1 MKRAVIV
8 LSSLLVVIAACTG
21 VIQAQGS
28 NKFTRKQ
35 VKEYWRDQMQRPW
48 NDLTY
53 QMAIRIDPVYAQS
66 LGGTNEI
73 SSDETPPLVYAVGE
87 WHYFSLKSDAIGT
100 YADVDVLVYADKD
113 DPVTYQVELQK
124 NGKAVPF
131 ISGSSSKVE
140 IRNNTPNLPIIGIN
154 RPNAIVLKDWMII
167 AGVLLIGAILLYLL
181 VFRWLFRG
189 LLFNRR
195 WGVSSA
201 EHFTWS
207 MSLLGMLA
215 LAAGLTLFYL
225 GPRLETWIII
235 GVMGAF
241 WLLHAIVWL
250 ASGKEA

>member
-1 MKRAVIV
+1 MKRAVTV

-35 VKEYWRDQMQRPW
+35 IKQYWYDQNHRPW
-48 NDLTY
+48 NDLNY
-53 QMAIRIDPVYAQS
+53 QLAIRIDPQYALV
-66 LGGTNEI
+66 LGLNEI
-73 SSDETPPLVYAVGE
+73 ASDDTPPLTYAVGE
-87 WHYFSLKSDAIGT
+87 WRYFSLKSDAVGT
-100 YADVDVLVYADKD
+100 YADLEVLVYADKE

-124 NGKAVPF
+124 NGRSLPF
-131 ISGSSSKVE
+131 ASGSSKVE
-140 IRNNTPNLPIIGIN
+140 VRNSTPNLPPGGVAT
-154 RPNAIVLKDWMII
+154 PNAIFLKDWMII
-167 AGVLLIGAILLYLL
+167 AGVLLLGAILLYVL

>member
-1 MKRAVIV
+1 MKEKIAF
-8 LSSLLVVIAACTG
+8 LFALLVLMIAHTG
-21 VIQAQGS
+21 VAHAQGS
-28 NKFTRKQ
+28 NKFIRKQ

-48 NDLTY
+48 NDLSY
-53 QMAIRIDPVYAQS
+53 QMAIRIDPVYAQA
-66 LGGTNEI
+66 LGQNEI
-73 SSDETPPLVYAVGE
+73 SSDDTPPLTYAVGE
-87 WHYFSLKSDAIGT
+87 WRYFSLKSDATGT
-100 YADVDVLVYADKD
+100 YADVEALVYADKD
-113 DPVTYQVELQK
+113 EPVTYQVELQK
-124 NGKAVPF
+124 NGKALPF
-131 ISGSSSKVE
+131 TSGYSSKVD
-140 IRNNTPNLPIIGIN
+140 IKNDTLFLTPIPVPL
-154 RPNAIVLKDWMII
+154 PNAIFLKDWMII
-167 AGVLLIGAILLYLL
+167 AGVLLLGAILLYLL

-215 LAAGLTLFYL
+215 IAAGLTLFYL

>member
-1 MKRAVIV
+1 MKHKSCF
-8 LSSLLVVIAACTG
+8 LFGLSLLLICCSG
-21 VIQAQGS
+21 VTWAQVT
-28 NKFTRKQ
+28 NKFVRKQ
-35 VKEYWRDQMQRPW
+35 VKGYWRDQMQRPW
-48 NDLTY
+48 NDLSY

-66 LGGTNEI
+66 LGNTNEI
-73 SSDETPPLVYAVGE
+73 ASDETPQLVYAVGE
-87 WHYFSLKSDAIGT
+87 WHYFSLKSDANGT

-113 DPVTYQVELQK
+113 DPVAYQVELQK

-131 ISGSSSKVE
+131 TSGSSKVE
-140 IRNNTPNLPIIGIN
+140 IRNNTPSLPTIGL
-154 RPNAIVLKDWMII
+154 RQSNAIFLKDWMII

-207 MSLLGMLA
+207 LSLLGMLA
-215 LAAGLTLFYL
+215 IAAGLTLFYL

-241 WLLHAIVWL
+241 WLLHAGVWL